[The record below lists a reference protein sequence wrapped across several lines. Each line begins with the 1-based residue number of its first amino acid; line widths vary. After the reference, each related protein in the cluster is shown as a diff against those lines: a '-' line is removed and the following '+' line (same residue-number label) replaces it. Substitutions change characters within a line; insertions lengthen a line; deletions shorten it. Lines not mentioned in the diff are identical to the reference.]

1 VGHGEFVETRRVLSR
16 GSTLLL
22 YTDGLVESSAQPVGV
37 GISHLLQ
44 CLDAQKDIGDR
55 RPEQLCDRVLG
66 ALLHGGGASDDTALL
81 AVALDQHVD
90 EVATP
95 YLNAVLTGAQD
106 LGELRRTVRRR
117 CGLWQVT
124 DDLADN
130 ALLVVTELAT
140 NALLHVGAPVT
151 VTVRLQPGGLRVE
164 VHDASSDRLP
174 LPALSSLHTP
184 SGDDLDAIVAE
195 LSGSGTTGRGM
206 LLVSGLCDSWG
217 VAAEPEGKTV
227 WASLTTG
234 SQGSTDSADPSGGTL
249 VRLRGLPVRLVLA
262 SAAHVDGVVRE
273 LLTRVDDGQLS
284 ALGARG
290 RALVEASARTRDPVR
305 AAARDALARGQ
316 RLVDVTTVGTAEL
329 VDALVTLQELLEQL
343 TQLSNEGLVMAV
355 APSPEVTAF
364 RAWWRGEI
372 LSQLA
377 GAAPVVCPFP
387 AVPG

>member
-1 VGHGEFVETRRVLSR
+1 
-16 GSTLLL
+16 
-22 YTDGLVESSAQPVGV
+22 
-37 GISHLLQ
+37 
-44 CLDAQKDIGDR
+44 
-55 RPEQLCDRVLG
+55 
-66 ALLHGGGASDDTALL
+66 
-81 AVALDQHVD
+81 
-90 EVATP
+90 
-95 YLNAVLTGAQD
+95 
-106 LGELRRTVRRR
+106 
-117 CGLWQVT
+117 
-124 DDLADN
+124 
-130 ALLVVTELAT
+130 
-140 NALLHVGAPVT
+140 
-151 VTVRLQPGGLRVE
+151 
-164 VHDASSDRLP
+164 
-174 LPALSSLHTP
+174 
-184 SGDDLDAIVAE
+184 
-195 LSGSGTTGRGM
+195 
-206 LLVSGLCDSWG
+206 
-217 VAAEPEGKTV
+217 
-227 WASLTTG
+227 
-234 SQGSTDSADPSGGTL
+234 
-249 VRLRGLPVRLVLA
+249 VLA

-377 GAAPVVCPFP
+377 GAAPVVCPCP